1 MRTLDQF
8 LYRYPSTGVEDSK
21 PTKHGNEGTFIH
33 TGEDPEIL
41 AILTMR
47 SKVTGG
53 VTPPDRY
60 DRFPFCIT
68 LAAPHKP
75 LQIEH
80 GRVRGQWHAFDRKL
94 DPASATH
101 RGRRRVHWMRT

>member
-80 GRVRGQWHAFDRKL
+80 GRVKGA
-94 DPASATH
+94 AT
-101 RGRRRVHWMRT
+101 RP

>member
-41 AILTMR
+41 AIKSQGGSPHLTDTTAFPFASHLRHLTSR
-47 SKVTGG
+47 SKSSTG
-53 VTPPDRY
+53 V
-60 DRFPFCIT
+60 
-68 LAAPHKP
+68 
-75 LQIEH
+75 
-80 GRVRGQWHAFDRKL
+80 
-94 DPASATH
+94 
-101 RGRRRVHWMRT
+101 